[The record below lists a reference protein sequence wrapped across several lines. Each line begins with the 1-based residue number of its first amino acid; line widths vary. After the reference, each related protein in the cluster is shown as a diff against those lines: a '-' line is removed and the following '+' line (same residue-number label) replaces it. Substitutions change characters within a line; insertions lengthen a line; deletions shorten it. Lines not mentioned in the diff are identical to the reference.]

1 MKPSTK
7 RRCPGGAALVF
18 GGVLIGWIV
27 LLAPDPHNLRM
38 ADADVTPLRAP
49 TVARHHADHRRTALS
64 LALPTETGSA
74 ARPQACDLIV
84 EDYRLREPQLSA
96 LRLGDRIRLPH
107 PDGGT
112 IELQVTR
119 LESSNS
125 NNHLTLSYD
134 GLISTFTLARG
145 SFFGT
150 LATTQGVYALEGD
163 AHRSTLI
170 RHALLDQRINSHAS
184 DYRTVPAV

>member
-1 MKPSTK
+1 M
-7 RRCPGGAALVF
+7 
-18 GGVLIGWIV
+18 
-27 LLAPDPHNLRM
+27 LLAPDPDNM
-38 ADADVTPLRAP
+38 QMKDPDVTPSRAP
-49 TVARHHADHRRTALS
+49 TVARHHADHRRTVPS
-64 LALPTETGSA
+64 LVLRTEPGSA
-74 ARPQACDLIV
+74 TSPQACDLIV
-84 EDYRLREPQLSA
+84 EDYRLREPQLAA
-96 LRLGDRIRLPH
+96 LRFGDRIVVPH

-150 LATTQGVYALEGD
+150 LATAQGVYALEGD

-170 RHALLDQRINSHAS
+170 RHALLDQRINSHAP
-184 DYRTVPAV
+184 DFRTVPAV